1 MQAIEDLCKRWG
13 IQPDNRG
20 HYTNVRPRLRDA
32 VIRGELTDPRP
43 ANKKKWMWAEDDPQ
57 LPLVRQLAE
66 RSGLVIGFTEL
77 EEIPSSPAPAPAAAP
92 AAPPAAPPAS
102 SGGKRKAA
110 DDASPTAAVKHKAA
124 KSKQASPKITYDPRH
139 CGRDKLK
146 ESIRAIFD
154 ALSRQEY
161 ESGTSAKD
169 VREQL
174 EGDAKLAAGSLQPRK
189 KEIKSLIDE
198 LISEDVFERFA

>member
-1 MQAIEDLCKRWG
+1 M
-13 IQPDNRG
+13 
-20 HYTNVRPRLRDA
+20 
-32 VIRGELTDPRP
+32 
-43 ANKKKWMWAEDDPQ
+43 
-57 LPLVRQLAE
+57 
-66 RSGLVIGFTEL
+66 
-77 EEIPSSPAPAPAAAP
+77 
-92 AAPPAAPPAS
+92 
-102 SGGKRKAA
+102 
-110 DDASPTAAVKHKAA
+110 KHKAA

-174 EGDAKLAAGSLQPRK
+174 EADAKLAAGSLKPRK
-189 KEIKSLIDE
+189 ALIGTLTDE
-198 LISEDVFERFA
+198 LINEGVFDRFTDADE